1 MKGVGGIDEG
11 RGRVGGMDEGR
22 GRVGGMDEGRGRM
35 GGMDEGRMVEKKVD
49 GFTEG
54 RIKEH

>member
-1 MKGVGGIDEG
+1 
-11 RGRVGGMDEGR
+11 MDEGR